1 MRYLLLVG
9 RDHFPTGSDDI
20 WAKDDDPLELIQAI
34 PRMMKMLAESGE
46 YDDECLPFKMW
57 IEIYDLDEM
66 KIHSTGSL
74 TFCGETLE
82 TVIEYEEE

>member
-9 RDHFPTGSDDI
+9 SYHYPRGSDDI

-34 PRMMKMLAESGE
+34 PNMMKMLAEQH
-46 YDDECLPFKMW
+46 LPSKMW

-66 KIHSTGSL
+66 KIHSTGCL
-74 TFCGETLE
+74 TFCEETLE